1 MEFML
6 LAKVGV
12 IIDTVVKAGY
22 VFAGSYIVR
31 TGIRYY
37 KDYKGYVEQESRGEI
52 NGIAI
57 TYGNQATKAK
67 NF

>member
-6 LAKVGV
+6 LAKVSV

-37 KDYKGYVEQESRGEI
+37 QDYVGYIEQEKKRE
-52 NGIAI
+52 
-57 TYGNQATKAK
+57 
-67 NF
+67 